1 MLSDNTNSNSNLD
14 TVSHLHTS
22 DNDSDTTEIQPVLD
36 KITLN
41 VGGIKYET
49 FRSTLTAYPTTL
61 LGSLFLYDDD
71 ENPLYDAP
79 NEFFIDRDGHLF
91 HYIMQFYRTGKVP
104 TIDQAIG
111 LIPITS
117 QELEEELEYFKIPIY
132 PQSSYSSTTLS
143 QSQLS
148 LRDKIITNE
157 IDSFTTTLTNTLLTI
172 SQQFKKEFFF
182 KKQFRIKFEI
192 TFYHNDRIS
201 DFNIQPSINS
211 SLKQQL
217 YKNLEN
223 FQLLGYAILDRFG
236 DDIGRYMT
244 TNVQGCN
251 WECKR
256 VEEFSWGGV
265 NRMYKVLV
273 GVENND
279 ACNDD
284 ADCSDGEVCGD
295 NKLCLINQ
303 GEPCVGANFDP
314 DCITL
319 ICRITGS
326 DTFKCQLTDD
336 RPAGGSCFNFIYK
349 LLTSYFC
356 LGVGLKSTIWP
367 NLTKYAGEII
377 WNMNK
382 KNHSNNKVAELIG
395 QMANFKGSEGV
406 FSIQYSSSYTRPRT
420 WWQVIDDS
428 NEYMV
433 DLNNPIFNEDYDDL
447 NDNIEVED
455 ENMEENAM
463 ESLIDLMDDMNYHL
477 SESIQILKLVDK
489 KLYILHN

>member
-273 GVENND
+273 GVENSFEHED
-279 ACNDD
+279 
-284 ADCSDGEVCGD
+284 
-295 NKLCLINQ
+295 I
-303 GEPCVGANFDP
+303 
-314 DCITL
+314 I
-319 ICRITGS
+319 
-326 DTFKCQLTDD
+326 
-336 RPAGGSCFNFIYK
+336 GSCCLSEQAFPMMAHTITKIRDRLHILVDEAKFRFDKSFGNFI
-349 LLTSYFC
+349 LD
-356 LGVGLKSTIWP
+356 ST
-367 NLTKYAGEII
+367 
-377 WNMNK
+377 
-382 KNHSNNKVAELIG
+382 
-395 QMANFKGSEGV
+395 
-406 FSIQYSSSYTRPRT
+406 
-420 WWQVIDDS
+420 D
-428 NEYMV
+428 
-433 DLNNPIFNEDYDDL
+433 
-447 NDNIEVED
+447 
-455 ENMEENAM
+455 
-463 ESLIDLMDDMNYHL
+463 L
-477 SESIQILKLVDK
+477 SEEQVHNTCIQATVDIENDLKGGEDD
-489 KLYILHN
+489 